1 MRLLPGLLVVLIV
14 SVVASGC
21 SLTSPSPRLSRPE
34 AVEVALEQ
42 ISFEPTT
49 TEIRTGERRGRDV
62 WIVTFRRDDGSQA
75 GLGLY
80 AEVAVDRSNGDVVS
94 VAIS

>member
-1 MRLLPGLLVVLIV
+1 MLIV
-14 SVVASGC
+14 SVVARGC

-42 ISFEPTT
+42 
-49 TEIRTGERRGRDV
+49 
-62 WIVTFRRDDGSQA
+62 A

-80 AEVAVDRSNGDVVS
+80 DEVAVDRSNGDVVS
-94 VAIS
+94 VAIR